1 MAESLGFETCV
12 PDLNSALPLVTLVTT
27 GGSMVSLRLYFPYVT
42 RGENPLI
49 GLADDL
55 ANYSWI
61 VLSTVPS
68 S

>member
-12 PDLNSALPLVTLVTT
+12 PDLNSALPLVTHVTT

-42 RGENPLI
+42 QGENPMI
-49 GLADDL
+49 GLADL